1 MQRRIN
7 KGGIKM
13 SEKLEPSNTR
23 KNQSIITT
31 FRLCQALCFGISA
44 LGLAMIAGDLTTAA
58 KSPISTLSMMTTVFG
73 ILGSIITGLLAN
85 QAKKW

>member
-1 MQRRIN
+1 MVN
-7 KGGIKM
+7 NTKEVKM
-13 SEKLEPSNTR
+13 SDKLESSHTR
-23 KNQSIITT
+23 KNEGVITT

-73 ILGSIITGLLAN
+73 ILGSVITGLLAN